1 MAEPSSPSDD
11 ENGQAYVKH
20 GRWTKEEDELLRLA
34 IRQHGEK
41 HWRLI
46 SENIPGRTPIQCLHR
61 WSKILKPGLVKG
73 PWSTNED
80 KLLKEWVDVEG
91 PTKWSA
97 CAVRIPGRSG
107 KQCRERWHNTLN
119 PDVKKG
125 EWTPE
130 EDKVIFELQS
140 SIGPKWT
147 EIAKNLPGRTE
158 NSIKNRFYSTVRR
171 MKINAIKNTTEA
183 ESAEPCPPPEVKPE
197 EEESTTEKRMLTLVE
212 QMKHLETMM
221 LRTKSEISILG
232 QTFTES
238 DPKA

>member
-1 MAEPSSPSDD
+1 MAEPGSPSDG

-46 SENIPGRTPIQCLHR
+46 AENIPGRTPIQCLHR

-73 PWSTNED
+73 PWSTTED
-80 KLLKEWVDVEG
+80 KLLKEWVDDEG
-91 PTKWSA
+91 PTKWSN
-97 CAVRIPGRSG
+97 CAARIPGRSG

-125 EWTPE
+125 EWTTE
-130 EDKVIFELQS
+130 EDRVIFELQS

-147 EIAKNLPGRTE
+147 EIATNLPGRTE

-171 MKINAIKNTTEA
+171 MKINATKNNTEA
-183 ESAEPCPPPEVKPE
+183 EPTEQLCKAEVKVE
-197 EEESTTEKRMLTLVE
+197 EEESLTEKRMLTLVE

-221 LRTKSEISILG
+221 MKTKTEISILG
-232 QTFTES
+232 QAFTEPES
-238 DPKA
+238 KA

>member
-1 MAEPSSPSDD
+1 MAEAGNPSDD

-46 SENIPGRTPIQCLHR
+46 AENIPGRTPIQCLHR

-80 KLLKEWVDVEG
+80 KLLKEWVDGEG

-97 CAVRIPGRSG
+97 CAAHIPGRSG

-119 PDVKKG
+119 PEVKKG
-125 EWTPE
+125 EWTPD
-130 EDKVIFELQS
+130 EDRVIFELQS
-140 SIGPKWT
+140 SIGPKWI
-147 EIAKNLPGRTE
+147 EIATKLPGRTE
-158 NSIKNRFYSTVRR
+158 NSIKNRFYSTIRR
-171 MKINAIKNTTEA
+171 MKINAIKNSGDADPEQSCPAA
-183 ESAEPCPPPEVKPE
+183 EIKE
-197 EEESTTEKRMLTLVE
+197 ETVTEKRMLTLVE
-212 QMKHLETMM
+212 QMKHLESMM
-221 LRTKSEISILG
+221 MRTKTEITMLG
-232 QTFTES
+232 QTFAE
-238 DPKA
+238 PE